1 MKKLL
6 GATLAC
12 GMGLVFACSFAACD
26 TNNDAEI
33 AEKAIN
39 SVKVK
44 YIDDAVETPNDYT
57 VIGQT
62 KVAEGTY
69 PITWTVSTAET
80 GYSLSDYVT
89 VGTMNETTKMV
100 TVSVTKADFAI
111 EYTLTAAITVGS
123 VTKTVDFSKKVP
135 AKPVEHDGTLANPY
149 SVANVV
155 DIASKMT
162 PKDKLEESDNPV
174 AVYVKGYIVD
184 CGSDDSTN
192 KRAKFVYIVDE
203 YSPTKDKN
211 SPDALLILSINYG
224 TVLTS
229 FSDLEKGVEIV
240 VKGYIMNYQK
250 PDSTTTQPEVTYY
263 GANGVTCEVYNKVQ
277 LTDAEK
283 VAAAKAAVDLTVKS
297 YSTEGQVVTL
307 PSTSNGASLSWAV
320 KGESSRVTVSGNSM
334 TVVSIPSEAATVTL
348 TVTITSGSETDTKD
362 IDITVVQAS
371 VITVAQAKT
380 ILNGLSSGTVYQEN
394 GVDKQVFVH
403 GYVTVEGTAG
413 TYGLNNVYIADSAS
427 ASQDDSVLIYSVNWN
442 DLLPKDSVLDV
453 GDEITVRGY
462 LKDYQDPTTGVSVK
476 EIAQSGS
483 PAVYPEITEIT
494 KVVLT
499 DAQKAAK
506 ALKLVTLPTSI
517 NADEDLPVS
526 RVDGV
531 TLSFSSDNAA
541 IAIETGK
548 MKVTRGTDD
557 VSVTVTVTATIGDV
571 TKTKDFT
578 VVVQKVV
585 NNTNGATFSFESV
598 TDKGATLT
606 DATALTLFNTACGD
620 STLLSSVAVT
630 KVFAGNGTGGGDYE
644 NKGGFIKF
652 GTSSVNG
659 KLVLTFNTKK
669 VTKVT
674 ISCTGWK
681 TTDKISV
688 NGTASSALD
697 ALGTAKDV
705 TFTLDTATSEI
716 TIESTVRAIV
726 FSITVE
732 FEAA

>member
-39 SVKVK
+39 TVKVK

-111 EYTLTAAITVGS
+111 EYTLTASITVGS

-162 PKDKLEESDNPV
+162 PKAKLEESDNPV

-184 CGSDDSTN
+184 CGSDSGT
-192 KRAKFVYIVDE
+192 RAGFVYIVDE

-211 SPDALLILSINYG
+211 SPDALMILSINYG

-229 FSDLEKGVEIV
+229 FSDLEKGAEIV

-250 PDSTTTQPEVTYY
+250 SGSTTTQPEVTYY

-320 KGESSRVTVSGNSM
+320 KGESSLVTVSGNSM

-362 IDITVVQAS
+362 IDIMVVQAS
-371 VITVAQAKT
+371 VIMVAEAKT
-380 ILNGLSSGTVYQEN
+380 ILNGLSSGAVYQEN

-462 LKDYQDPTTGVSVK
+462 LKDYNGTK

-531 TLSFSSDNAA
+531 TLSFSSDKAA

-571 TKTKDFT
+571 TETKDFT

-620 STLLSSVAVT
+620 STLLSSVTVT
-630 KVFAGNGTGGGDYE
+630 KVFAGNGTGGGNYE

-681 TTDKISV
+681 DTDKISV